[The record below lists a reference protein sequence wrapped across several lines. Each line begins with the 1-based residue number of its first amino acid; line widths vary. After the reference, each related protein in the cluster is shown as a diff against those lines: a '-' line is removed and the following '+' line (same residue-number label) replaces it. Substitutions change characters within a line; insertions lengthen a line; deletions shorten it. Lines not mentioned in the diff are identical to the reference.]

1 MQEDGDKPSREP
13 PEAGGERA
21 KHAAER
27 ARVVPARLLRE
38 PEEREEHER
47 AERGAPARELDG
59 GDRPVARG
67 PLERRE
73 LVDLAE
79 VEVDVGPDVRAE
91 RLLAVHDEHDERDG
105 DGAEDLRAR
114 ERHEAHVPAR
124 GHGLVAREE
133 LGELRLALEQRVERE
148 HCGYVRHELPNT
160 LKKGCIPQ

>member
-148 HCGYVRHELPNT
+148 HCAYVRNRLPVM
-160 LKKGCIPQ
+160 LKKGSIPQ